1 MVRYTMHICKS
12 LRTCD
17 RQRRAIVH
25 VLSNIERAKD
35 VLLHD
40 GVLPATNILV
50 S

>member
-1 MVRYTMHICKS
+1 MF
-12 LRTCD
+12 
-17 RQRRAIVH
+17 Q
-25 VLSNIERAKD
+25 VLSNIEKAKG